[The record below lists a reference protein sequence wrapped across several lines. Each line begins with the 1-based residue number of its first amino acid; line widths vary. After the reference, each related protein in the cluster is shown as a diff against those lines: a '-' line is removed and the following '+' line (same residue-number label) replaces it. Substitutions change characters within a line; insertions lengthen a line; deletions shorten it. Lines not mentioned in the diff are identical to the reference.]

1 MICRIKRVQ
10 KEDESGVW
18 VERYGIRITEGDAV
32 LFEEEDLCGDCEAL
46 NRFCTDINLLQPE
59 VIHLPEI
66 IEDFVQECAFG

>member
-1 MICRIKRVQ
+1 MICQIKRVQ
-10 KEDESGVW
+10 KEDESGFP
-18 VERYGIRITEGDAV
+18 VERYGIRITEENTV
-32 LFEEEDLCGDCEAL
+32 LFEEDDLCGDREAL